1 MQMMYAPKKRLCAR
15 TSNMKIAK
23 TKEKIPE
30 EDKVRPRGWV
40 EINLQSFSPLHSE
53 GYILF

>member
-40 EINLQSFSPLHSE
+40 EINLQNFSPLHSE